1 MRIFYYVTA
10 VALLTAHL
18 TARAECTYPAALE
31 APPSGA
37 TATEAE
43 MIAGR
48 KALMKYQAD
57 VDAYLGCLDTEVKA
71 RLAAAGEDAEQ
82 IKQIKAIASK
92 KHNAAVDELTARVD
106 LFNFELHA
114 YKVKN
119 KK

>member
-1 MRIFYYVTA
+1 MRTPCYLIA
-10 VALLTAHL
+10 VALLSVHFSAF
-18 TARAECTYPAALE
+18 AECTYPQAPE
-31 APPSGA
+31 TPPSGA

-57 VDAYLGCLDTEVKA
+57 VDAYLGCLDTETKA
-71 RLAAAGEDAEQ
+71 RLAEAGENADQ

-92 KHNAAVDELTARVD
+92 KHNAAVDELTARVE

-114 YKVKN
+114 YKSKN